1 MQRFV
6 LLALL
11 GGLALSGAAQETD
24 LAAGNFLVA
33 SRDLRDPN
41 FAETVVL
48 IVRYDEDEGAMG
60 LVVNRRSELPL
71 SRIFESF
78 KEAKNRSDCA
88 FMGGP
93 VQPGDVLAL
102 LRTSDAPDDALHVF
116 SSIYLISTKDLLKKT
131 LARKV
136 DESVFHVYLGYAG
149 WGPGQLEHEVS
160 LGAWHILAADAGSV
174 FEADPESVWP
184 RLIKRTEMQIAR
196 RSVIRGRLVDAD
208 IIDRHLLRK
217 NRRAIG

>member
-1 MQRFV
+1 MQRLV
-6 LLALL
+6 LLALIA
-11 GGLALSGAAQETD
+11 GLAVSAAAQEPD
-24 LAAGNFLVA
+24 LAAGQFLVA

-41 FAETVVL
+41 FAEAVVL
-48 IVRYDEDEGAMG
+48 LVRYDEDEGAMG
-60 LVVNRRSELPL
+60 LVINRRSDLPL
-71 SRIFESF
+71 SRVFESF
-78 KEAKNRSDCA
+78 KEAKDRTDCA
-88 FMGGP
+88 YMGGP

-136 DESVFHVYLGYAG
+136 DETVFHVFLGYAG
-149 WGPGQLEHEVS
+149 WGPGQLEHEIS
-160 LGAWHILAADAGSV
+160 LGAWHIMPADAGNV
-174 FEADPESVWP
+174 FEADPEAVWP
-184 RLIKRTEMQIAR
+184 RLIRRTELQIAR
-196 RSVIRGRLVDAD
+196 RSVVPGRLVDAN

>member
-1 MQRFV
+1 MRFV

-11 GGLALSGAAQETD
+11 GGLALSGAAQEAD

-41 FAETVVL
+41 FAETVIL

-60 LVVNRRSELPL
+60 LVVNRRSDLPL
-71 SRIFESF
+71 SRVFESF
-78 KEAKNRSDCA
+78 KEAKDRSDCA

-131 LARKV
+131 LAHKV
-136 DESVFHVYLGYAG
+136 DESSFHVYLGYAG
-149 WGPGQLEHEVS
+149 WGAGQLEHEISV
-160 LGAWHILAADAGSV
+160 GAWHILPADAGSV

-184 RLIKRTEMQIAR
+184 RLIRRTELQIAR
-196 RSVIRGRLVDAD
+196 RSVIRGKLVDANV
-208 IIDRHLLRK
+208 IDRHFLRK

>member
-6 LLALL
+6 FLAVLA
-11 GGLALSGAAQETD
+11 GLALPGAAQETD

-33 SRDLRDPN
+33 SRDLSDPN

-136 DESVFHVYLGYAG
+136 AESVFHVYLGYAG

>member
-1 MQRFV
+1 MQRF
-6 LLALL
+6 LFLALL
-11 GGLALSGAAQETD
+11 AGLAVPAAAQEPD
-24 LAAGNFLVA
+24 LAAGQFLVA

-48 IVRYDEDEGAMG
+48 LVRYDEDEGAMG
-60 LVVNRRSELPL
+60 VVINRRSDLPL

-78 KEAKNRSDCA
+78 KEAKDRTDLA

-116 SSIYLISTKDLLKKT
+116 SSVYLLSTKDLLKKT

-136 DESVFHVYLGYAG
+136 NESVFHVYLGYAG
-149 WGPGQLEHEVS
+149 WGTGQLEHEIS
-160 LGAWHILAADAGSV
+160 LGAWHVMPADAGNL
-174 FEADPESVWP
+174 FDADPEAVWP
-184 RLIKRTEMQIAR
+184 RLIRRTELQIAR
-196 RSVIRGRLVDAD
+196 RSVVRGRLVDANVVD
-208 IIDRHLLRK
+208 HHLLRK